1 VAARVADASERSGD
15 GLAQR
20 RVDHVALVYLLVPYA
35 SRTVRAALR

>member
-1 VAARVADASERSGD
+1 VAPGAADAAERTRD

-35 SRTVRAALR
+35 ARTVRAALR